1 MPKKRNS
8 DTLSSPDAPNMFTG
22 EAPLESAHKVWAK
35 VDKELIYALGPN
47 VHRSWTGRLSVTDAC
62 AFSVNLTAPTR
73 FIASK
78 IETQYFDDVQRLWAK
93 HDVVAPPRQIT
104 ISRPLSQIGS
114 RTASLKGRPSTK
126 TITPQTHPSRDGLKT
141 DEAQRHSAQPKATT
155 TRYRTKASFERSDRE
170 LAARDMA
177 AGGVAM
183 GGMHQASF
191 DGAVRAR
198 INESPRQRF
207 TFDNFVV
214 GAPNEFA
221 FAVARQIASL
231 DEPQYN
237 PVVLHGANGIGKTHL
252 LYAVQ
257 NAVEA
262 SDPTRRVKLISS
274 EKFVNAF
281 VSSVRGGGREDIEAF
296 KSSLRDVD
304 VLIIDDAHFIA
315 DKPGSQEELLHT
327 LISLVGEGRQ
337 VLIAADRHPDLIEKA
352 SERLKSYLCS
362 GLVCKISAADYELRL
377 RILDRLIARRRET
390 ANATLA
396 IPQNARD
403 HLAAR
408 INATPRDLEGAFNQV
423 VAQSELLGTPI
434 TLETIQETLSDS
446 RYSKGMRLTVD
457 KIQRAVAE
465 EFGIALNDM
474 TSKRRARDIARPRQV
489 AMYLC
494 KKLTKRSLPDIG
506 RRFGGRDHT
515 TVMHAVKRVDSL
527 RVEDS
532 VFNSRVTAIETTL
545 KG

>member
-1 MPKKRNS
+1 MSKKRNIP
-8 DTLSSPDAPNMFTG
+8 TSSPAAEHSDAPDLYTG
-22 EAPLESAHKVWAK
+22 EMPLESAHKVWNS
-35 VDKELIYALGPN
+35 VNKELIYALGPN
-47 VHRSWTGRLSVTDAC
+47 IHRSWTARLHVTDAC
-62 AFSVNLTAPTR
+62 EFSVTLTAPTR

-78 IETQYFDDVQRLWAK
+78 IETQYFDDVQRLWEK
-93 HDVVAPPRQIT
+93 HDLVVPPRQIN
-104 ISRPLSQIGS
+104 ISRPAQTVTEIAQS
-114 RTASLKGRPSTK
+114 RESAA
-126 TITPQTHPSRDGLKT
+126 RDV
-141 DEAQRHSAQPKATT
+141 T
-155 TRYRTKASFERSDRE
+155 TRRTMPPRGVVPTDGVNPAAVVPGATPNAPRQTPRFRTKSSFERSDAE
-170 LAARDMA
+170 LAGLPHFNRA
-177 AGGVAM
+177 AHSLGGEA
-183 GGMHQASF
+183 
-191 DGAVRAR
+191 
-198 INESPRQRF
+198 PRQRF

-214 GAPNEFA
+214 GGPNEFA
-221 FAVARQIASL
+221 FAVARQIASS
-231 DEPQYN
+231 EVPQYN
-237 PVVLHGANGIGKTHL
+237 PIVLHGANGIGKTHL
-252 LYAVQ
+252 LYAVE
-257 NAVEA
+257 NAIEDA
-262 SDPTRRVKLISS
+262 GDGRRVKLISS

-281 VSSVRGGGREDIEAF
+281 VTSVRGGGREGIEAF

-327 LISLVGEGRQ
+327 LISLVGEDRQ
-337 VLIAADRHPDLIEKA
+337 VLIAADRHPDQIEKA
-352 SERLKSYLCS
+352 SDRLKSYLCS

-446 RYSKGMRLTVD
+446 RYAKGMRLTVD

-465 EFGIALNDM
+465 EFGITLNDM
-474 TSKRRARDIARPRQV
+474 ASKRRARDIARPRQV

-515 TVMHAVKRVDSL
+515 TVMHAVKRIDSL
-527 RVEDS
+527 RAEDPS
-532 VFNSRVTAIETTL
+532 FNSRVTAVEATL
-545 KG
+545 KA